1 MDLICP
7 ICGSKL
13 NIFDKSLVC
22 AGHHC
27 FDIAR
32 QGYVN
37 LLTVQQ
43 KHSLHPGDTR
53 EQVLSRRAFLEAG
66 YYAPI
71 AEALVVTSKEVMAT
85 SKELDVI
92 SNELTSVPNSKEVSI
107 TSKEL
112 TVTSNEVRFSGELL
126 DVGCGEGYYSARLAE
141 ALGFHLTGMD
151 ISREAVR
158 CAAGKYKN
166 GLWLCATASHIPV
179 ADHSCRLLT
188 SLFALTMPEEF
199 RRVLRPDG
207 YFLQVLA
214 AEDHLLGLKS
224 IIYDQLIE
232 KPKDTVPDV
241 PGFTLVKSVPI
252 RFTFTVEGEQ
262 VENLLSM
269 TPHVFR
275 IGKDGAR
282 RLRETKSLTDTA
294 SCVLNVFRPQ

>member
-13 NIFDKSLVC
+13 NTAGKSMVC
-22 AGHHC
+22 PGNHC

-43 KHSLHPGDTR
+43 KHSAHPGDTGA
-53 EQVLSRRAFLEAG
+53 QVLSRRAFLEGG

-71 AEALVVTSKEVMAT
+71 ADTLIETARQLGV
-85 SKELDVI
+85 
-92 SNELTSVPNSKEVSI
+92 
-107 TSKEL
+107 
-112 TVTSNEVRFSGELL
+112 SGEML
-126 DVGCGEGYYSARLAE
+126 DVGCGEGYYSARLAA
-141 ALGFHLTGMD
+141 ALGLKLTGMD

-158 CAAGKYKN
+158 CAAGKYKDAR
-166 GLWLCATASHIPV
+166 WLCATAAHIPV
-179 ADHSCRLLT
+179 ESHCCGLVT
-188 SLFALTMPEEF
+188 SLFALTVPEEF
-199 RRVLRPDG
+199 RRVLRQEG
-207 YFLQVLA
+207 YFFQVLA
-214 AEDHLLGLKS
+214 GEDHLLGLKS
-224 IIYDQLIE
+224 IIYDRLIE
-232 KPKDTVPDV
+232 KPKNTVPDL
-241 PGFTLVKSVPI
+241 PGFALVSSVPI
-252 RFTFTVEGEQ
+252 RFSFTVEGGQ

-282 RLRETKSLTDTA
+282 RLHETKTLTDTA